1 MTLPKP
7 EDWANNDPTLSFLDE
22 LATHAQL
29 SPLQEVLEKLVGFAT
44 SLVESDSCFVYVREG
59 EDLVLRA
66 SKNPHQEILNRLK
79 LKVGEGITGWVAEHR
94 KTVAIGLNAWK
105 DPRFK
110 VFSDLPEDQFESF
123 LSVPILTRG
132 RAVGVINLQ
141 NSKPHEYT
149 AREIASISTIGAFVG
164 AEIEMVRLEVE
175 SAQDVTERRSA
186 EDRFYKAFNANPE
199 PIAMAT
205 IPEERYLD
213 VNESFLLVTGF
224 QRNEVIGRTSSEL
237 NFWTYP
243 EERARLT
250 EALST
255 HGRVQDLEIAFNTKS
270 GEKRTG
276 LESAEII
283 DVGGQACMLTILKDI
298 TELKQAQEKLVH
310 DAFHD
315 SLTNLPNRALFL
327 DRLERTVARA
337 KRHNDYKFAVLFID
351 IDRFKIVNDSLGH
364 HAGDE
369 LIIEFSKRIL
379 HSLRLEDVI
388 SRPAAPYS
396 FNNEWTTKDDT
407 LARLGGDEFTVLL
420 DDLRSPTDSIRV
432 ASRIQQ
438 SFAEPFLIAGQEVF
452 MTASIGIAAS
462 SQSYASAA
470 DVLRDADIAM
480 YRAKAQGKARCEVF
494 DQATHDQAVGR
505 LKLETDLRRALE
517 REEFRVYYQPIV
529 TLASGKIAGFE
540 ALVRW
545 ERPGVG
551 IVAPAEFI
559 GVAEEMGLIVF
570 IGNWVLRK
578 ACEQAHRWH
587 LANPG
592 ERLLT
597 MSVNV
602 SARQFK
608 HPDIVEQV
616 EKIVR
621 ETQVDPTA
629 IKLEI
634 TETVTM
640 DNADRTIRVVTGLKR
655 LGVRLSIDDFG
666 TGYSSLSYLRRF
678 PMDTLKIDRSFVR
691 NLSSNPENLEI
702 VRTIMSLAR
711 NLGMDVVAEGA
722 ETADE
727 IEQLKALE
735 CDFSQGYFFSKPV
748 DSEQADNLLRKTAQS

>member
-1 MTLPKP
+1 MPPTPSKP
-7 EDWANNDPTLSFLDE
+7 EEWPNKDPTLSFLDE
-22 LATHAQL
+22 LAAHTQL
-29 SPLQEVLEKLVGFAT
+29 SSLHEILEKLVTFAT

-59 EDLVLRA
+59 EDLFLSA
-66 SKNPHQEILNRLK
+66 SKNPHQEVLNRLK

-94 KTVAIGLNAWK
+94 QTVAIGLNAWK

-110 VFSDLPEDQFESF
+110 VFSDLPEDRFESF

-141 NSKPHEYT
+141 NRKPHEYT

-164 AEIEMVRLEVE
+164 AEIEMARLEVE
-175 SAQDVTERRSA
+175 SAQDVAERRNA

-199 PIAMAT
+199 PIAIAT

-224 QRNEVIGRTSSEL
+224 QRIEVIGRTASEL
-237 NFWTYP
+237 KFWTYP
-243 EERARLT
+243 EERDRLM
-250 EALST
+250 EALSEQ
-255 HGRVQDLEIAFNTKS
+255 GRVRDLEIAFSTKS
-270 GEKRTG
+270 GEQRTG

-283 DVGGQACMLTILKDI
+283 DVGGQVCMLAILKDI
-298 TELKQAQEKLVH
+298 TELKQAQEKLAH

-337 KRHNDYKFAVLFID
+337 KRHKDYKFAVLFIH
-351 IDRFKIVNDSLGH
+351 RFKIVNDSLGH

-369 LIIEFSKRIL
+369 LIIQFSKRIL
-379 HSLRLEDVI
+379 NSLRLEDMI

-396 FNNEWTTKDDT
+396 LVNGWTTKDDT

-420 DDLRSPTDSIRV
+420 DDLRNPTDSIRV

-438 SFAEPFLIAGQEVF
+438 SFTEPFLIAGQEVF
-452 MTASIGIAAS
+452 TTASIGIAAS
-462 SQSYASAA
+462 SQSYSCAA

-505 LKLETDLRRALE
+505 LKLETDLRRALG

-529 TLASGKIAGFE
+529 SLASGNIAGFE

-551 IVAPAEFI
+551 IVPPGEFI

-587 LANPG
+587 LSNPG
-592 ERLLT
+592 EPLLT

-602 SARQFK
+602 SGREFRQA
-608 HPDIVEQV
+608 DIVEQI
-616 EKIVR
+616 EKILR
-621 ETQVDPTA
+621 ETHVDPTA
-629 IKLEI
+629 IKLEV

-640 DNADRTIRVVTGLKR
+640 DNAERTIRVIKGLKN
-655 LGVRLSIDDFG
+655 LGIRLSIDDFG

-678 PMDTLKIDRSFVR
+678 PMDTLKIDRSFVQ
-691 NLSSNPENLEI
+691 NLSNNPENLEI

-727 IEQLKALE
+727 IEQLKVLG
-735 CDFSQGYFFSKPV
+735 CDFGQGYFFFRPMN
-748 DSEQADNLLRKTAQS
+748 SEQADNLLRKTAQS

>member
-1 MTLPKP
+1 MTVPKP
-7 EDWANNDPTLSFLDE
+7 EDWAGSDPTLSFLDE
-22 LATHAQL
+22 LAAQAQL
-29 SPLQEVLEKLVGFAT
+29 SPLDEILAKLVTFAT
-44 SLVESDSCFVYVREG
+44 SLIESDSCFVYVREG
-59 EDLVLRA
+59 DDLVLRA
-66 SKNPHQEILNRLK
+66 SKNPHREFLNRLK

-94 KTVAIGLNAWK
+94 QTVAVGVNAWK

-110 VFSDLPEDQFESF
+110 VFSDLPEDRFESF

-149 AREIASISTIGAFVG
+149 AREIGSISTIGAFVG
-164 AEIEMVRLEVE
+164 AEIEMARLEVE
-175 SAQDVTERRSA
+175 SAQDVTERRRA
-186 EDRFYKAFNANPE
+186 EERFYKAFNANPE
-199 PIAMAT
+199 PIVVAT

-224 QRNEVIGRTSSEL
+224 ERKEVIGRTSSEL
-237 NFWTYP
+237 NIWTYP
-243 EERARLT
+243 EERTLLMKVLA
-250 EALST
+250 E
-255 HGRVQDLEIAFNTKS
+255 HGRVRDLEIAFNTKS
-270 GEKRTG
+270 GERRTG

-283 DVGGQACMLTILKDI
+283 DVSGQSCVLAILKDI
-298 TELKQAQEKLVH
+298 TELKRAQEKLVH

-337 KRHNDYKFAVLFID
+337 KRHKDYKFGVLFID

-364 HAGDE
+364 YAGDE
-369 LIIEFSKRIL
+369 LIIQCAKRIL
-379 HSLRLEDVI
+379 NSLRLEDVI
-388 SRPAAPYS
+388 ARPATSHGLA
-396 FNNEWTTKDDT
+396 NEWTSKDDT

-420 DDLRSPTDSIRV
+420 DDLRTPADSIRV
-432 ASRIQQ
+432 AARIQQ
-438 SFAEPFLIAGQEVF
+438 SFAEPFSIAGQEVF
-452 MTASIGIAAS
+452 ATVSIGIAAS
-462 SQSYASAA
+462 SQSYTSAA

-505 LKLETDLRRALE
+505 LKLETDLRRAVE
-517 REEFRVYYQPIV
+517 REEFLVYYQPIV
-529 TLASGKIAGFE
+529 SLGSGRIAGFE

-545 ERPGVG
+545 DRPGVG

-559 GVAEEMGLIVF
+559 RVAEEMGLIVF

-578 ACEQAHRWH
+578 ACQQARRWH
-587 LANPG
+587 LDDRRGP
-592 ERLLT
+592 LLT

-602 SARQFK
+602 SGRQFK

-616 EKIVR
+616 GKILG
-621 ETQVDPTA
+621 ETQVDPAA
-629 IKLEI
+629 IKLEV

-640 DNADRTIRVVTGLKR
+640 DNAERTIQVVNGLKS

-678 PMDTLKIDRSFVR
+678 PMDTLKIDRSFVQ
-691 NLSSNPENLEI
+691 NLSGNPENLEI
-702 VRTIMSLAR
+702 VRTIVSLAR
-711 NLGMDVVAEGA
+711 NLGLDVVAEGA
-722 ETADE
+722 ETAAE
-727 IEQLKALE
+727 IEHLKGLQ
-735 CDFSQGYFFSKPV
+735 CDFCQGYFFSKPV
-748 DSEQADNLLRKTAQS
+748 NSEQATNLLRKEPQS